1 MASDQES
8 SSTLPLEDEFK
19 CILYT
24 EDAIQCRVAELAQQI
39 DQDYCDNPPV
49 LVGILKGVVFFL
61 ADLIRYMELPAALDT
76 LAISG
81 YGPQARHTGAVR
93 IIKDLDESIEGKNV
107 LLVED
112 IVNTGLT
119 LGYIMRM
126 LRMRKPASLK
136 VCTLLDKPNLRFID
150 MPIAYK
156 GFRVPNEFVV
166 GYGLDYQERYRN
178 LPYIAVLKSDV
189 IK

>member
-1 MASDQES
+1 MVLDPES
-8 SSTLPLEDEFK
+8 NSKRAIEDEFK

-24 EDAIQCRVAELAQQI
+24 EEAIQCRVADLARQI
-39 DQDYCDNPPV
+39 DHDYADDPPV

-81 YGPQARHTGAVR
+81 YGPQSRHTGAVR
-93 IIKDLDESIEGKNV
+93 IIKDLDQSIEGKHV

-136 VCTLLDKPNLRFID
+136 ICTLLDKPNLRFID
-150 MPIAYK
+150 LPIAYK
-156 GFRVPNEFVV
+156 GFKVPNEFVV
-166 GYGLDYQERYRN
+166 GYGLDYRERYRN
-178 LPYIAVLKSDV
+178 LPYIAVLKSDI